1 MIDVSYPEPLPADA
15 TLWDAPNL
23 IITPHVLSDDIE
35 HYIPRTLDIFF
46 DNIRRYI
53 EGKPL
58 NNVVDLAR
66 EY

>member
-53 EGKPL
+53 AGKPL